1 VAVVASSV
9 AKRLIAAALALAIV
23 VVGFAALPQGDWD
36 SVGARPEAR
45 GVVDGAQ
52 VP

>member
-9 AKRLIAAALALAIV
+9 AKRLIAAAIALAIV